1 MDQALNF
8 QALSQ
13 NLVFGLLVGAL
24 YGLVALGLSLVFGVT
39 KFLNVAH
46 GELLMFGGYA
56 SFWAFSLLG
65 IDPFLSIP
73 ITIIFLSLIGALL
86 YKLVFSRTVKLPEES
101 KIKNTLLVAFGLS
114 VILQNLAL
122 RFWSAD
128 ERGITTSYFSTAFT
142 VMGVRFPI
150 SKVAILVVAIVFLIA
165 LQLFLKKTYTG
176 KAIRATTQNWEAAS
190 LMGIDIH
197 KVYLLSFSL
206 GAALA
211 GVAGTLVAINYSIQ
225 PSMGLGWTMKALI
238 VMVLGGLGNIPGTI
252 IGGLILGLTESTTSF
267 FISSNY
273 REVAGL
279 ILFILVLIFR
289 SQGFFGSKEV

>member
-1 MDQALNF
+1 ML
-8 QALSQ
+8 Q
-13 NLVFGLLVGAL
+13 NLGQNLAFGLLVGAL

-56 SFWAFSLLG
+56 SFWAFSLLKL
-65 IDPFLSIP
+65 DPFLTIP
-73 ITIIFLSLIGALL
+73 ITIVFLFLIGALL
-86 YKLVFSRTVKLPEES
+86 YKLVFSRTVKLPEEA

-122 RFWSAD
+122 RFWTAD
-128 ERGITTSYFSTAFT
+128 ERGITTSYAGSALT
-142 VMGVRFPI
+142 VLGVRFPAVRLA
-150 SKVAILVVAIVFLIA
+150 SLAVAVIFLVA

-176 KAIRATTQNWEAAS
+176 KAIRATVQNWEAAS

-197 KVYLLSFSL
+197 KVYLLSFAI

-211 GVAGTLVAINYSIQ
+211 GAAGTLVTVNYSIQ
-225 PSMGLGWTMKALI
+225 PAMGLDWTLKALI
-238 VMVLGGLGNIPGTI
+238 VMVLGGLGNIPGTF
-252 IGGLILGLTESTTSF
+252 IGGLILGVTESATSF

-279 ILFILVLIFR
+279 VLFLLVLIFR
-289 SQGFFGSKEV
+289 PQGLFGKKEG

>member
-1 MDQALNF
+1 MF

-13 NLVFGLLVGAL
+13 NLVFGILVGAL

-46 GELLMFGGYA
+46 GELMMFGGYA

-65 IDPFLSIP
+65 IDPFLTIP
-73 ITIIFLSLIGALL
+73 ITIVVMFLLGAFL
-86 YKLVFSRTVKLPEES
+86 YLLVFSRTVKLPEES

-122 RFWSAD
+122 RFWTAD

-150 SKVAILVVAIVFLIA
+150 VKVASLVIAITFLLA

-197 KVYLLSFSL
+197 KVYLLSFAL
-206 GAALA
+206 GASLA
-211 GVAGTLVAINYSIQ
+211 GVAGTLVTINYSIQ
-225 PSMGLGWTMKALI
+225 PAMGLGWTMKALI

-252 IGGLILGLTESTTSF
+252 IGGLILGVTESATSF
-267 FISSNY
+267 FISSNF

-279 ILFILVLIFR
+279 ILFLFVLVFR
-289 SQGFFGSKEV
+289 PQGLFGSKEG

>member
-1 MDQALNF
+1 MLEGF
-8 QALSQ
+8 GQ

-56 SFWAFSLLG
+56 SFWAFSLLDM
-65 IDPFLSIP
+65 DPFLTIP
-73 ITIIFLSLIGALL
+73 ITIVFLFLIGALL
-86 YKLVFSRTVKLPEES
+86 YKLVFSRTVKLPEET

-122 RFWSAD
+122 RFWTAD
-128 ERGITTSYFSTAFT
+128 DRGMMADYAGVSFSI
-142 VMGVRFPI
+142 MDVRFPLVRII
-150 SKVAILVVAIVFLIA
+150 SLGVAILFLLA
-165 LQLFLKKTYTG
+165 LQLFLRKTFTG
-176 KAIRATTQNWEAAS
+176 KAIRATVQNWEAAS

-197 KVYLLSFSL
+197 KVYLLSFAL

-211 GVAGTLVAINYSIQ
+211 GVAGTLVAVNYSIQ
-225 PSMGLGWTMKALI
+225 PAMGLGWTMKALI
-238 VMVLGGLGNIPGTI
+238 VMVLGGLGNIPGTF
-252 IGGLILGLTESTTSF
+252 IGGLILGVTESATSF
-267 FISSNY
+267 FIDSNY

-279 ILFILVLIFR
+279 VLFLLVLILR
-289 SQGFFGSKEV
+289 AQGIIKTKEG